1 MASIWQSLNL
11 DKNMRKSDKLVIKK
25 TKPMCDEG
33 MNAYDSFIKKG
44 NTPQQA
50 NKLASKLC
58 NELGDKATYSKKNNK
73 I

>member
-1 MASIWQSLNL
+1 
-11 DKNMRKSDKLVIKK
+11 MRQSDKLVIKK

-33 MNAYDSFIKKG
+33 MDAYDSFIKKG

-58 NELGDKATYSKKNNK
+58 EELGDKATYSK
-73 I
+73 